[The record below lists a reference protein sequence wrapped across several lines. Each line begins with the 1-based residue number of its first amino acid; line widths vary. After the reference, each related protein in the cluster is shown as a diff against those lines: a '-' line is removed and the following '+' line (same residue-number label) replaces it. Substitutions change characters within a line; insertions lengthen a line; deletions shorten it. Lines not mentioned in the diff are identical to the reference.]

1 MPKYTFDEFEKAAQ
15 AQGWGL
21 GNGFSEADWKL
32 AQENPDAGMSILNY
46 KIDYNNS
53 TTAEGRALANEGAN
67 RVRSSYGNY
76 SGGTDGGKYYLEAL
90 APMDYQQKEA
100 PTWEDAY
107 GDTYKNALDGVLNF
121 QYDPSTDPL
130 YSQYRKQYTREGRR
144 ATEDTLG
151 AAAAASGGIP
161 SSYAATAAAQ
171 AGNYYRAQMTDKI
184 PELAQIQ
191 YNQRLQGWNSARNA
205 RQDDYNIYLNALGQY
220 NTDRNFDFGV
230 FSDEIA
236 DQRYGRNEA
245 WQNALNA
252 WQYGGDPTWLNKL
265 GVNTDN
271 NPIDWERNY
280 TLAQLGAQYGDPSGL
295 KALGINPDA
304 LALYNFNQLA
314 SKGYIGSGGGGS
326 GGYSGSGGSGSYGGS
341 TGSGGSGGES
351 SSGTPQKWT
360 FTLANQVRE
369 AAGGNTLSAEVWDTI
384 KNTYG
389 VSDADI
395 AQYGFTRV
403 DPNSAIQGA
412 DSALKLHDWE
422 GKYR

>member
-32 AQENPDAGMSILNY
+32 AQEDPDAGMSILNY
-46 KIDYNNS
+46 KIDYRDS

-76 SGGTDGGKYYLEAL
+76 GGGTDGSKYYLEAL
-90 APMDYQQKEA
+90 APMGFEQEEA
-100 PTWEDAY
+100 PTWGDAY

-121 QYDPSTDPL
+121 RYDPSTDPL

-161 SSYAATAAAQ
+161 SSYASVAAAQ
-171 AGNYYRAQMTDKI
+171 AGNYYSAQMTDKI

-191 YNQRLQGWNSARNA
+191 YNKKLNSLNAARNA
-205 RQDDYNIYLNALGQY
+205 WQDDYNIYLNALDQY
-220 NTDRNFDFGV
+220 NTDRNFNFGV
-230 FSDEIA
+230 YSDEIA

-265 GVNTDN
+265 GVNTDR
-271 NPIDWERNY
+271 NPTDWERRYN
-280 TLAQLGAQYGDPSGL
+280 LALLAAQYGDLSGL
-295 KALGINPDA
+295 KALGIKPDA
-304 LALYNFNQLA
+304 LGLYNFNSIS
-314 SKGYIGSGGGGS
+314 SKGYGGSVGSGGGS
-326 GGYSGSGGSGSYGGS
+326 GGYGGSVGSGGGN
-341 TGSGGSGGES
+341 SGGNGGNSGGGGDGS
-351 SSGTPQKWT
+351 SNKSSG
-360 FTLANQVRE
+360 FM
-369 AAGGNTLSAEVWDTI
+369 
-384 KNTYG
+384 TY
-389 VSDADI
+389 
-395 AQYGFTRV
+395 
-403 DPNSAIQGA
+403 PNYTGL
-412 DSALKLHDWE
+412 DSPLILYDWE
-422 GKYR
+422 DKHR